1 MGGYRLKC
9 LLEEKDTFPSR
20 FGRSATIMCAEREY
34 EVWELP
40 LSYETMKIAY
50 NKGSIDLP
58 FIPRDEILEK
68 SRRDALSKA
77 IAITQLTWFI
87 VQIAARVRQ
96 SLAVTE
102 LELTTATLA
111 GLNIAMYLSWWSKP
125 TDISR
130 PTIVTTKDLQDITQ
144 WIRTHPNYAGAS
156 LKDIRTQQDLQTQKD
171 LQNMNLFF
179 LSPSVPNNSGSVQPL
194 HIVSEKQ
201 KVNIVAHY
209 WSELMIF
216 QRESWTT
223 LTSFLARL
231 IARLV
236 SFVSSRSKNI
246 CDIWRSFNGHRQQ
259 SVHSTLSS
267 CSPPS
272 GDIGAKHSAYIKNIL
287 KVISSIW
294 NTVTQLL
301 LALIYYPILSM
312 LSSGSSCQTGRV
324 EDEAMDKMATFKVI
338 FDEKTIG
345 PAMDLVFFC
354 EEGEAKISVFLCFS
368 ALAGAIFG
376 MIHCLAWNSEFP
388 SYVEHVLWRTSSSI
402 ISGLCVCVT
411 IATFVSSL
419 YSTILRIRNPDWI
432 SSPNF
437 NSRSLKIVCK
447 TFAFSFALSRLA
459 LLSLSVAQLRNLPAS
474 AFDSVK
480 WLEFFPH
487 I

>member
-20 FGRSATIMCAEREY
+20 FGRSATVMCAEREY

-50 NKGSIDLP
+50 NKGFIDLP

-130 PTIVTTKDLQDITQ
+130 PTIITTKDLQDITQ
-144 WIRTHPNYAGAS
+144 WIRNNPNYAGAS
-156 LKDIRTQQDLQTQKD
+156 LKDIQIRKD
-171 LQNMNLFF
+171 TQNMNLFF
-179 LSPSVPNNSGSVQPL
+179 LSPSVPNNPSSVQPL
-194 HIVSEKQ
+194 HVVTERQ
-201 KVNIVAHY
+201 KVNIAAHY

-216 QRESWTT
+216 QRETWST
-223 LTSFLARL
+223 LTSFLARF

-236 SFVSSRSKNI
+236 SFVSSRGKQI
-246 CDIWRSFNGHRQQ
+246 CDIWRSFSVHRQQ
-259 SVHSTLSS
+259 SVNSTLSD

-272 GDIGAKHSAYIKNIL
+272 GDIGAKPSAFIKNIW

-301 LALIYYPILSM
+301 LALIYFPILSM
-312 LSSGSSCQTGRV
+312 LSSGSSCQPGRV
-324 EDEAMDKMATFKVI
+324 EDEVMNKMATFKVI
-338 FDEKTIG
+338 FDEKAIG
-345 PAMDLVFFC
+345 PAMDFVFFC
-354 EEGEAKISVFLCFS
+354 EEGEAKTSIFLCFS

-376 MIHCLAWNSEFP
+376 MIHCLALELRVSLLHRTRFMA
-388 SYVEHVLWRTSSSI
+388 HVLIYHIRSMRLRHNHY
-402 ISGLCVCVT
+402 LCIQLIQHHPT
-411 IATFVSSL
+411 YPQPSLDLFSKLQLTF
-419 YSTILRIRNPDWI
+419 P
-432 SSPNF
+432 
-437 NSRSLKIVCK
+437 
-447 TFAFSFALSRLA
+447 
-459 LLSLSVAQLRNLPAS
+459 
-474 AFDSVK
+474 
-480 WLEFFPH
+480 
-487 I
+487 